1 MQKKA
6 VFKKHKQA
14 VDKIEKKQD
23 EVSHIWF
30 LMGHKSCLNF
40 QSKSSFR
47 NRKDWTR
54 RRSRWKSKWGKNILF
69 RQQFESQ
76 ILSAIKAAYG
86 KIDKEVDKF
95 KKIDSQLSQKLT
107 EESKKVKDL
116 QKEFEV
122 TIFSYDLSYR
132 DRLETFVIG
141 QTV

>member
-23 EVSHIWF
+23 EVGHIWF
-30 LMGHKSCLNF
+30 LTGHKSCSNF
-40 QSKSSFR
+40 QSKTSFR
-47 NRKDWTR
+47 NWKDWTM
-54 RRSRWKSKWGKNILF
+54 RRSRWKTKWGKNIWF
-69 RQQFESQ
+69 RQHFESQ